1 LTASLALTDPSAIL
15 NNMTAEKIALL
26 GGVFF
31 ILQSLGIAIALRL
44 TRHSRPDSLRP
55 PPVPREFR
63 SGEWKPL
70 S

>member
-1 LTASLALTDPSAIL
+1 MTTSLTA
-15 NNMTAEKIALL
+15 EQIALL

-31 ILQSLGIAIALRL
+31 ILQALGIALALRL
-44 TRHSRPDSLRP
+44 TRYSRPESLRP